1 MTIDAKNNQPATRWV
16 KWNIDDT
23 LTSNPSARVYS
34 IPRGSEARAAK
45 AVRDSGQ
52 DVVQFKI
59 GDDSYVLTGRGL
71 NPPPESLGIH
81 AKDVV
86 MKFKGKQGIM
96 GTPLDRPGT
105 VSEAFGQSA
114 DRWLK
119 LTLLPGVILCLSAFS
134 RGASGGGAGSAYQFI
149 AGLVGPFI
157 VAGVAGLR
165 GVTQWQAKKDQS
177 LDPKLFVPV
186 AK

>member
-71 NPPPESLGIH
+71 NPPTESLGIQP
-81 AKDVV
+81 KDVT
-86 MKFKGKQGIM
+86 MQFKGKQGIM
-96 GTPLDRPGT
+96 DTSLDRPSTGR
-105 VSEAFGQSA
+105 EAFERSGRVWGTSVGVPGFIVGILGA
-114 DRWLK
+114 LNGGK
-119 LTLLPGVILCLSAFS
+119 NSGVSLLV
-134 RGASGGGAGSAYQFI
+134 
-149 AGLVGPFI
+149 GLVAMPVSWVVG
-157 VAGVAGLR
+157 GVQGR
-165 GVTQWQAKKDQS
+165 MEWQAKRDQS